1 MKDFLSE
8 LNSAQYEAATTL
20 ESPVL
25 VLAGAGSGK
34 TKTLVYRIAHLL
46 RSGIFP
52 SQILAVTFTNKA
64 AKEMRERIES
74 LAESL
79 GTSKSDVILPF
90 LGTFHSIC
98 VRILRYD
105 GEHIGIPSNFVIY
118 DDGDRMQLIKQILKN
133 DLKIQDTKQAR
144 PALSLISKY
153 KNDGLD
159 QNDLEFNA
167 KSPVEKLAAEVWPIY
182 KKKMDELGAL
192 DFDDLMQKVVELF
205 TKSNEVREK
214 YKSKFKHIL
223 VDEYQ
228 DTNPVQY
235 KLLSLITE
243 KDSNIFVVGDDWQSI
258 YSWRGADYRIIL
270 NFEKDF
276 PKTKVI
282 KLEQNYRS
290 TQNILDAAHK
300 IITKNSSRSEKKLF
314 TDQSG
319 GKEIELL
326 QASSETHEAEMVI
339 SKMRDLISEESRTWK
354 DFVVLYRTNSQSR
367 AFEEAFMR
375 TGVPYQIVGGIRFYE
390 RKEVKDLISYLRL
403 IYNPNDYVSFER
415 IINTPARG
423 IGAKSLEAILKF
435 REERGSLELSLANIE
450 DCPSLGGKALASSAD
465 FARKI
470 IRIRNE
476 QTKHSVADLIQI
488 VISTFGLDEYYNDG
502 TPQGIERVE
511 NLRELASVATAQGAI
526 DLGAFL
532 EDVALVSDL
541 DSLADSSDTVT
552 LMTIHGSKGLEFPI
566 VFIAGLE
573 EGVFPHSRS
582 AYSQEELEEERRLAY
597 VAMTRAR
604 EALFLVY
611 ATKRI
616 IYGSQSY
623 NPPSRFVT
631 ELLDEQIIK
640 VAPGYNPNPS
650 SILFGGAS
658 HPSLGRADWHS
669 QSGGV
674 GSRNIF
680 QEAESVKQVL
690 EKSFSS
696 SKPEPLS
703 LNSISEGTKVSHPK
717 FGIGTVVEVNEP
729 MATIVFQ
736 SGSKQLHL
744 EYAPL
749 SLV

>member
-1 MKDFLSE
+1 MLEDFLSE
-8 LNSAQYEAATTL
+8 LNPAQYQAATTL
-20 ESPVL
+20 EGPVL

-46 RSGIFP
+46 RSGVFP

-64 AKEMRERIES
+64 AKEMRSRVEELYLS
-74 LAESL
+74 LSPGGQA
-79 GTSKSDVILPF
+79 SDVTLPF
-90 LGTFHSIC
+90 LGTFHGVC
-98 VRILRYD
+98 VKILRHD

-118 DDGDRMQLIKQILKN
+118 DDGDRMQLVKQILKN
-133 DLKIQDTKQAR
+133 DLKIQDSKQAR
-144 PALSLISKY
+144 PTLSLISKY

-159 QNDLEFNA
+159 IADLEFNA
-167 KSPVEKLAAEVWPIY
+167 KSPTEKLSLEVWPIY
-182 KKKMDELGAL
+182 QKRMSELGAL

-205 TKSNEVREK
+205 TKSEEVRQK

-235 KLLSLITE
+235 KLLSLIT
-243 KDSNIFVVGDDWQSI
+243 DPTSNIFVVGDDWQSI

-314 TDQSG
+314 TNQTG
-319 GKEIELL
+319 GQEVELF
-326 QASSETHEAEMVI
+326 QASSENHEAELI
-339 SKMRDLISEESRTWK
+339 INKMRDLISEESRTWK
-354 DFVVLYRTNSQSR
+354 DFVILYRTNAQSR
-367 AFEEAFMR
+367 TFEEAFMR
-375 TGVPYQIVGGIRFYE
+375 SGIPYQIVGGIRFYE
-390 RKEVKDLISYLRL
+390 RKEVKDLIAYLRL
-403 IYNPNDYVSFER
+403 IYNPNDYLSFER
-415 IINTPARG
+415 IINVPTRG
-423 IGAKSLEAILKF
+423 IGPKSLAAISTF
-435 REERGSLELSLANIE
+435 RQATGSLSLSLAEIQN
-450 DCPSLGGKALASSAD
+450 CPGLTGKALTSAAN
-465 FARKI
+465 FAQKI
-470 IRIRNE
+470 LKLNKQQSKYSI
-476 QTKHSVADLIQI
+476 ADLIQT
-488 VISTFGLDEYYNDG
+488 VISIFNLDEFYNDN
-502 TPQGIERVE
+502 TPQGMERLE
-511 NLRELASVATAQGAI
+511 NLRELASVATAQGAT
-526 DLGAFL
+526 DLGLFL

-541 DSLADSSDTVT
+541 DGLADSTDTVT

-616 IYGSQSY
+616 IFGNVQY

-640 VAPGYNPNPS
+640 VAPGFSLTPTN
-650 SILFGGAS
+650 ILFGS
-658 HPSLGRADWHS
+658 NTSSPSGEGW
-669 QSGGV
+669 GE
-674 GSRNIF
+674 GSKNIF
-680 QEAESVKQVL
+680 QEAASVDQTLSEGGFKQQI
-690 EKSFSS
+690 
-696 SKPEPLS
+696 KPEPLS

-717 FGIGTVVEVNEP
+717 FGIGTIVELNDS
-729 MATIVFQ
+729 MATITFQ
-736 SGSKQLHL
+736 SGPKQLHL

>member
-1 MKDFLSE
+1 MPEDFLSE
-8 LNSAQYEAATTL
+8 LNPAQYQAATTL
-20 ESPVL
+20 NGPVL

-46 RSGIFP
+46 RSGILP
-52 SQILAVTFTNKA
+52 TQILAVTFTNKA
-64 AKEMRERIES
+64 AKEMRSRIEELYLS
-74 LAESL
+74 LNPQGQSYDI
-79 GTSKSDVILPF
+79 TLPF

-105 GEHIGIPSNFVIY
+105 GDHINVPSNFVIY

-133 DLKIQDTKQAR
+133 DLKIQDLKQAR
-144 PALSLISKY
+144 PTLSLISKY

-159 QNDLEFNA
+159 AADLEFNA
-167 KSPVEKLAAEVWPIY
+167 KSPTEKLAAEVWPIY
-182 KKKMDELGAL
+182 QKRMGELGAL
-192 DFDDLMQKVVELF
+192 DFDDLIQKVVELF
-205 TKSNEVREK
+205 TKSEQTRQK
-214 YKSKFKHIL
+214 YTSKFKHIL

-235 KLLSLITE
+235 KLLSLITNP
-243 KDSNIFVVGDDWQSI
+243 DSNIFVVGDDWQSI

-270 NFEKDF
+270 NFEQDF
-276 PKTKVI
+276 PSTKVI

-314 TDQSG
+314 TNQSG
-319 GKEIELL
+319 GKELELL
-326 QASSETHEAEMVI
+326 QASSENHEAEMI
-339 SKMRDLISEESRTWK
+339 INKMRDLISEESRTWK
-354 DFVVLYRTNSQSR
+354 DFVILYRTNSQSR

-375 TGVPYQIVGGIRFYE
+375 TAVPYQIIGGIRFYE

-423 IGAKSLEAILKF
+423 IGAKSLENILQF
-435 REERGSLELSLANIE
+435 REQKGLLSLVLE
-450 DCPSLGGKALASSAD
+450 DITNCPGLSGKALSSATN
-465 FARKI
+465 FALKLSKI
-470 IRIRNE
+470 RTE
-476 QTKHSVADLIQI
+476 QNKHSVADLIQI
-488 VISTFGLDEYYNDG
+488 VISTFGLDEFYNDN
-502 TPQGIERVE
+502 TPQGIERLE
-511 NLRELASVATAQGAI
+511 NLRELASVATAQGAT

-541 DSLADSSDTVT
+541 DSMADSSDTVT
-552 LMTIHGSKGLEFPI
+552 LMTIHGSKGLEFPV

-573 EGVFPHSRS
+573 EGIFPHSRS

-604 EALFLVY
+604 EALYLVY

-616 IYGSQSY
+616 IFGNTQY

-640 VAPGYNPNPS
+640 VSPGFSLTPT
-650 SILFGGAS
+650 SILFGANTS
-658 HPSLGRADWHS
+658 SPSGEGW
-669 QSGGV
+669 GE

-680 QEAESVKQVL
+680 QEAASVNQALSEGGFKQQV
-690 EKSFSS
+690 
-696 SKPEPLS
+696 KPEPLS

-717 FGIGTVVEVNEP
+717 FGTGTVVEINDS

-736 SGSKQLHL
+736 SGPKQLHL

-749 SLV
+749 SLI